1 LIAILGIGVVGLP
14 TGIFVAGFVDE
25 LQHKRERVL
34 CDECKRVIAEVAAG
48 PGHAS
53 AFTSEVLTRR

>member
-1 LIAILGIGVVGLP
+1 
-14 TGIFVAGFVDE
+14 VDE